1 MDINFCKIKNKSLLK
16 YLRGFLLISSALI
29 AFASIPKM
37 SVAAQG
43 NAVSQALNV
52 SSEKSITWTNQD
64 TGRSIEIPSGWTIS
78 MSLKNNRIF
87 TLFHDDMSGAE
98 ITIYHENTTDD
109 VETYSVDVLKVYSQ
123 QHIKINDSHFSKVD
137 EVTFWFVNGEIEND
151 PSECFTSVIHKKD
164 EHMWIVAA
172 KFPLWTLQG
181 GKNRGI
187 NTLLGA
193 ISWTVL

>member
-1 MDINFCKIKNKSLLK
+1 MDTNFCKIKNKSPLK

-43 NAVSQALNV
+43 NAVSQDLNV

-98 ITIYHENTTDD
+98 ITIYHEDTTDD
-109 VETYSVDVLKVYSQ
+109 VETYSVDALKVYSQ

-137 EVTFWFVNGEIEND
+137 EVTFWFVDGEIEND
-151 PSECFTSVIHKKD
+151 PSERFTSVIHKKD
-164 EHMWIVAA
+164 EHMWVVAA
-172 KFPLWTLQG
+172 NFPLWTLQG